1 MTAPAGG
8 STASSPPLLQR
19 PLASYYLVVGCT
31 ALLLALGLV
40 MVLSA
45 SSVVAYDESGSSFT
59 FFVKQAVWVGLGLPL
74 LWLAARLPVRAYR
87 MLGYPLLVV
96 SLFLLLLVLVPGV
109 GHKANGAT
117 RWIDLGGPLRVQP
130 SEPAKLALV
139 LWGADLLVRKRRLL
153 TEWKHLLVPLLPVTG
168 LLVLLVMVGRDLG
181 TSLVILTIFLALLW
195 VVGAPARLFALVV
208 TGIGAVVTLMI
219 ITEPYRIRR
228 ITGFL
233 NPFADLQGSGWQGA
247 QGIYALASGGWV
259 GLGLGASREKWDYL
273 PHAHTDFIYAII
285 GEELGLVGAVVVLL
299 LFATLAYAGV
309 RIAQRTRDPFARLAA
324 GAVTAWLA
332 VQAFVNIGAVLGV
345 LPITGIPLPLISFG
359 GSALLPTMVALGM
372 LLSFAKREPGA
383 PAALAARAAAMRA
396 RLPWLP
402 DWLLAADRTAARVL
416 ARLSSVASLAPTSAS
431 PTPTCPTPTCP
442 TPTRPTAAPPRR
454 RAPARSRA
462 GSGESRRR

>member
-1 MTAPAGG
+1 VTATPPGAQR
-8 STASSPPLLQR
+8 PHVPLLHR

-59 FFVKQAVWVGLGLPL
+59 FFVKQALWVTLGLPL
-74 LWLAARLPVRAYR
+74 LWVAARLPVRAYR
-87 MLGYPLLVV
+87 LLGYPLLLLSV
-96 SLFLLLLVLVPGV
+96 FLLLLVLVPGV
-109 GHKANGAT
+109 GKNVNGAT
-117 RWIDLGGPLRVQP
+117 RWIDLGGPLRLQP

-153 TEWKHLLVPLLPVTG
+153 TEWKHLLIPLLPVTG

-181 TSLVILTIFLALLW
+181 TTLVILTIFLALLW
-195 VVGAPARLFALVV
+195 VIGAPGRLFALLV
-208 TGIGAVVTLMI
+208 TGIAGLVTVMI
-219 ITEPYRIRR
+219 ITEPYRLKR

-233 NPFADLQGSGWQGA
+233 NPFADLKGSGWQAA
-247 QGIYALASGGWV
+247 QGIYALASGGWF

-273 PHAHTDFIYAII
+273 PHAHTDFIYAVI
-285 GEELGLVGAVVVLL
+285 GEELGLVGGVVVLL

-324 GAVTAWLA
+324 GAVTAWVT

-359 GSALLPTMVALGM
+359 GSALLPTLFALGM
-372 LLSFAKREPGA
+372 LLSFAKQEQGA
-383 PAALAARAAAMRA
+383 AAALAARSASVRA
-396 RLPWLP
+396 RLPWVPWLP
-402 DWLLAADRTAARVL
+402 RTGLPAIGPPRPRAPSAPRSRRFRSPARARSALRAARV
-416 ARLSSVASLAPTSAS
+416 
-431 PTPTCPTPTCP
+431 
-442 TPTRPTAAPPRR
+442 RR
-454 RAPARSRA
+454 
-462 GSGESRRR
+462 